1 MRSITQYIIKE
12 SNKRLSNLTDKQYEQ
27 YSSQGHKKQNKER
40 ASKGG
45 STTLKGKG
53 YTYIQKKANQAS
65 TKIRIEKYKSILDLV
80 IKKEFTYS
88 DMRDACEKFGITNY
102 SIQITA
108 KRILKDKTLVKQ
120 IHKGYNQYDPSLYVK
135 INLEN

>member
-1 MRSITQYIIKE
+1 MRSITQDIIKE
-12 SNKRLSNLTDKQYEQ
+12 SNKSLSNLTDKQYEQ
-27 YSSQGHKKQNKER
+27 YSSEGHKKQNKER
-40 ASKGG
+40 ACKGG

-53 YTYIQKKANQAS
+53 YTDIQKKANQAS